1 MMRRRLVVALD
12 GLPSLR
18 DATASADVDLA
29 AAATLAE
36 LAGVDAVRLGVSQD
50 LKPVREED
58 LAEARRAVRCLELR
72 MPPVPALLRVALDLR
87 PDRVLLSAEG
97 GDGRSPS
104 GPVDLRG
111 RPQPIAAA
119 LRTLAEAGIPAGA
132 VVAADFEIVKLAHGA
147 GVSFVELHTG
157 AIVDL
162 PGAERMAALQRLAD
176 AVRLASKLRLGVG
189 VGGGLGFRSVG
200 EVLVASPAL
209 ESVAVGRAAVA
220 RAMLVGMDRAVRD
233 LRTLVG

>member
-1 MMRRRLVVALD
+1 MRRRLIVALD

-36 LAGVDAVRLGVSQD
+36 LAGVDAVRLGTNED

-72 MPPVPALLRVALDLR
+72 MPPVPSLLRVALDLR

-97 GDGRSPS
+97 SDGRSPS

-111 RPQPIAAA
+111 RPQPVETA

-132 VVAADFEIVKLAHGA
+132 VVAPDLETVKRAHGV

-157 AIVDL
+157 ATVDL
-162 PGAERMAALQRLAD
+162 PAPERMAALQRLSD
-176 AVRLASKLRLGVG
+176 AVRLASKLRLGIG

-200 EVLVASPAL
+200 ELLAASPAL

-233 LRTLVG
+233 LRALVG

>member
-1 MMRRRLVVALD
+1 MRRRLIVALD

-36 LAGVDAVRLGVSQD
+36 LAGVDAVRLGVSED
-50 LKPVREED
+50 LKPVREDD
-58 LAEARRAVRCLELR
+58 LAEARRAVRCFELR
-72 MPPVPALLRVALDLR
+72 MPPVPGLLRVALGLR
-87 PDRVLLSAEG
+87 PDRVLLSADG
-97 GDGRSPS
+97 RDGRSPS
-104 GPVDLRG
+104 APVDLRG
-111 RPQPIAAA
+111 RPQPVEAAVRA
-119 LRTLAEAGIPAGA
+119 LAEAGIPVGA
-132 VVAADFEIVKLAHGA
+132 VVAPDLETVKYAHGT
-147 GVSFVELHTG
+147 GVAAVELHTG

-176 AVRLASKLRLGVG
+176 AVRLASKLRLAVG

-200 EVLVASPAL
+200 EVLAASPAL

>member
-1 MMRRRLVVALD
+1 MRRRLIVALD

-18 DATASADVDLA
+18 DATASSDVDLA
-29 AAATLAE
+29 AGATLAE
-36 LAGVDAVRLGVSQD
+36 LAGVDAVRLGVSED

-58 LAEARRAVRCLELR
+58 LEEARRAVRCLELR
-72 MPPVPALLRVALDLR
+72 MPPVPGLLRVALDLR

-111 RPQPIAAA
+111 RPQAVAAA
-119 LRTLAEAGIPAGA
+119 VRALAEAGIPAAALVAPDLETVKRAHAVGA
-132 VVAADFEIVKLAHGA
+132 AA
-147 GVSFVELHTG
+147 VELHTAG
-157 AIVDL
+157 IVDL
-162 PGAERMAALQRLAD
+162 PGPERLAALQRLAD
-176 AVRLASKLRLGVG
+176 AVRLASKLHLGVG
-189 VGGGLGFRSVG
+189 IGGGLGFRTIG
-200 EVLVASPAL
+200 ELLAASPAV

-233 LRTLVG
+233 LRARVG

>member
-1 MMRRRLVVALD
+1 MRRRLIVALD

-18 DATASADVDLA
+18 DATASPDVDLA

-36 LAGVDAVRLGVSQD
+36 LAGVDAVRLGANED

-58 LAEARRAVRCLELR
+58 LLEARRAVRCLELR
-72 MPPVPALLRVALDLR
+72 MPPSPPLVRVALGVR

-111 RPQPIAAA
+111 RPQSVEAAVRA
-119 LRTLAEAGIPAGA
+119 LGEAGIPVAA
-132 VVAADFEIVKLAHGA
+132 VVATDLEAVKQAHGA
-147 GVSFVELHTG
+147 GVGAVELYTG

-162 PGAERMAALQRLAD
+162 PGSDRLAALQRLAD
-176 AVRLASKLRLGVG
+176 AARLASKLRLGIG
-189 VGGGLGFRSVG
+189 AGGGLGYRSLG
-200 EVLVASPAL
+200 EVLAASPAL

-233 LRTLVG
+233 LRALVG

>member
-1 MMRRRLVVALD
+1 MRRRLVLVLD
-12 GLPSLR
+12 SLPCLR
-18 DATASADVDLA
+18 DATASVDVDLA

-36 LAGVDAVRLGVSQD
+36 LAGVDAVRLGVSED

-72 MPPVPALLRVALDLR
+72 MPPVSALLRVALDLR

-97 GDGRSPS
+97 GDGRSPA

-132 VVAADFEIVKLAHGA
+132 VVAPDLEMVKLSHGA
-147 GVSFVELHTG
+147 DVAFVELHTAG
-157 AIVDL
+157 IVDL
-162 PGAERMAALQRLAD
+162 PPPERMAALQRLGD
-176 AVRLASKLRLGVG
+176 AVRLASKLRLGIG
-189 VGGGLGFRSVG
+189 VGGGLGFRSIG
-200 EVLVASPAL
+200 EVLASSPPL

>member
-1 MMRRRLVVALD
+1 MRRRLTVALD
-12 GLPSLR
+12 GLPCLR
-18 DATASADVDLA
+18 DATDSAEVDLA

-36 LAGVDAVRLGVSQD
+36 LAGVDAVRLGVLED

-58 LAEARRAVRCLELR
+58 LEEARRAVRCLELR
-72 MPPVPALLRVALDLR
+72 MAPIPALVRVAMEIR

-104 GPVDLRG
+104 GPLDLRG
-111 RPQPIAAA
+111 RPQPVAACVRA
-119 LRTLAEAGIPAGA
+119 LGEAGIPVGA
-132 VVAADFEIVKLAHGA
+132 VIAADLETVKHAHGA
-147 GVSFVELHTG
+147 GMAVVELHTG

-162 PGAERMAALQRLAD
+162 PGPERAAALQRLAD

-200 EVLVASPAL
+200 EVLAASPAL
-209 ESVAVGRAAVA
+209 ESVAVGRAALA
-220 RAMLVGMDRAVRD
+220 RAMLVGIDRAVRD
-233 LRTLVG
+233 LRALVG

>member
-1 MMRRRLVVALD
+1 MRRRLVLVLD
-12 GLPSLR
+12 SLPSLR
-18 DATASADVDLA
+18 DATASVDVDLA

-36 LAGVDAVRLGVSQD
+36 LAGVDAVRLGVSED

-119 LRTLAEAGIPAGA
+119 LRTLGDAGIPAGA
-132 VVAADFEIVKLAHGA
+132 LVAPDLDTVKLSHGA
-147 GVSFVELHTG
+147 GVSFVELHTAG
-157 AIVDL
+157 IIDL
-162 PGAERMAALQRLAD
+162 PPRERMAALQRLGD
-176 AVRLASKLRLGVG
+176 AVRLASKLRLGIG
-189 VGGGLGFRSVG
+189 VGGGLGFRSIG
-200 EVLVASPAL
+200 EVLASSPPL
-209 ESVAVGRAAVA
+209 ETVAVGRAAVA

>member
-1 MMRRRLVVALD
+1 MRRRLIFALD

-36 LAGVDAVRLGVSQD
+36 LAGVDAVRLGVSED

-58 LAEARRAVRCLELR
+58 LEEARGAVRCLELR
-72 MPPVPALLRVALDLR
+72 MPPAPALVRMAMAVR

-97 GDGRSPS
+97 RDGRSPS
-104 GPVDLRG
+104 APLDLRG
-111 RPQPIAAA
+111 RPQPVAAA
-119 LRTLAEAGIPAGA
+119 VRALAEAGIPVGA
-132 VVAADFEIVKLAHGA
+132 VLAPDLETVKHAHGT
-147 GVSFVELHTG
+147 GVSAIELHTG

-162 PGAERMAALQRLAD
+162 PGPERMAALQRLSD
-176 AVRLASKLRLGVG
+176 AVRLASKLHLAVG

-200 EVLVASPAL
+200 EVLATSPAL
-209 ESVAVGRAAVA
+209 ESVAVGRAALG
-220 RAMLVGMDRAVRD
+220 RAMLVGIDRAVRD
-233 LRTLVG
+233 LRALVG

>member
-1 MMRRRLVVALD
+1 MRRRLIVALD
-12 GLPSLR
+12 GLPCLR
-18 DATASADVDLA
+18 DATASEDVDLA

-36 LAGVDAVRLGVSQD
+36 LAGVDAVRLGVSED

-72 MPPVPALLRVALDLR
+72 MPPLPALLRVALDLR

-97 GDGRSPS
+97 GDGRSGS
-104 GPVDLRG
+104 RPVDLRG

-119 LRTLAEAGIPAGA
+119 VRTLAEAGIPAGA
-132 VVAADFEIVKLAHGA
+132 VVAPDLETVKLAHGA
-147 GVSFVELHTG
+147 GVSCVELHTG

-162 PGAERMAALQRLAD
+162 PGPERIAALQRLAD
-176 AVRLASKLRLGVG
+176 GVRLASKLRLGVG

-200 EVLVASPAL
+200 EVLAASPPL

-233 LRTLVG
+233 LRALVG